1 MFIDICDKFGGSQLY
16 FPKKESVL
24 RASRNR
30 QIKKMY
36 NIYSKNE
43 IAKKFVLLKGRLKI
57 FLRDKNLC
65 IAIKECFKFIL
76 RHSFIL
82 LNT

>member
-1 MFIDICDKFGGSQLY
+1 MERVLLEDFSEEIVSFVDFIGIDMFIDICENFGGSQLY

-43 IAKKFVLLKGRLKI
+43 IAKKFGITKRQVENILK
-57 FLRDKNLC
+57 
-65 IAIKECFKFIL
+65 E
-76 RHSFIL
+76 
-82 LNT
+82 

>member
-1 MFIDICDKFGGSQLY
+1 MERVLLEDFSEEIVSFVDFIGVDMFIDICDRFGGRQLY

-43 IAKKFVLLKGRLKI
+43 IAKKFGITKRQVENILKG
-57 FLRDKNLC
+57 
-65 IAIKECFKFIL
+65 
-76 RHSFIL
+76 
-82 LNT
+82 

>member
-1 MFIDICDKFGGSQLY
+1 MERVLLEDFSEEIVSFVDFIGVDMFIHICENCGGSQLY
-16 FPKKESVL
+16 FPKKETVL

-43 IAKKFVLLKGRLKI
+43 IAKKFGITKRQVENILKG
-57 FLRDKNLC
+57 
-65 IAIKECFKFIL
+65 
-76 RHSFIL
+76 
-82 LNT
+82 

>member
-1 MFIDICDKFGGSQLY
+1 MERVLLEDFSEEIVSFVDFIGVDMFIDICENFGGSQLY

-24 RASRNR
+24 GASRNR

-43 IAKKFVLLKGRLKI
+43 IAKKFGITKRQVENILKG
-57 FLRDKNLC
+57 
-65 IAIKECFKFIL
+65 
-76 RHSFIL
+76 
-82 LNT
+82 